1 MRSSQLAT
9 AGLFGCSLTGC
20 GTLLKNERVGQP
32 HSNQLDWRI
41 AALNGL
47 GLLLFFVPGVIAFAV
62 DFWTGAIYLPLEE
75 HYPGYGAGGGEPHP
89 APMSDMPMQESL
101 QLAPPGGLGLKRVV
115 IPRNEL
121 QQSRIQQVV
130 AEHVG
135 RQVRLDDHKM
145 RVHELA
151 RIEDFGTALQLAART
166 S

>member
-1 MRSSQLAT
+1 
-9 AGLFGCSLTGC
+9 LF
-20 GTLLKNERVGQP
+20 KNERVGQA
-32 HSNQLDWRI
+32 HSNQIDWKI

-89 APMSDMPMQESL
+89 APMPQAPMQESL

-121 QQSRIQQVV
+121 QLERIQQIV

-135 RQVRLDDHKM
+135 REVRLDNRDI
-145 RVHELA
+145 RVHRFE
-151 RIEDFGTALQLAART
+151 RIDEFDAALQSAART